1 MNEAVDFK
9 MAENQLV
16 REGVVVMCDSLMEE
30 CQQILEKKEEIR
42 LKIRRLCVKPWTQTV
57 S

>member
-1 MNEAVDFK
+1 VNEAVDFK